1 MFAVI
6 KTGGKQYVVEPNQ
19 KIRIEKILGEKGSLV
34 TFSEVLLTSDGS
46 VVQVGDPFIKG
57 AVVEGEVLEQTRDK
71 KKLIFRYH
79 SKTRYR
85 KRKGHRQHVTDVKIT
100 SIK

>member
-1 MFAVI
+1 MFAII

-19 KIRIEKILGEKGSLV
+19 KIRIEKIIGEKGSSV
-34 TFSEVLLTSDGS
+34 TFPEVLLTSDGS
-46 VVQVGDPFIKG
+46 SVRVGEPFITG
-57 AVVEGEVLEQTRDK
+57 AVVEGEVIEQTREK
-71 KKLIFRYH
+71 KKLVFRYH